1 MDIVTVLER
10 ACERHAD
17 RPALSREGRTV
28 SYAEVGERVPVV
40 AANLAELGAA
50 NGSTVGICSPDS
62 IEAWLTVFAVWRL
75 GALPALIDARTP
87 DDWLGY
93 FVGDMDPAVVVSDD
107 ENRPRLAEL
116 LGIEATP
123 LRDVAGVGGTA
134 TAPSDHDESSPLFLS
149 YTSGTTGDPKG
160 VVLTSG
166 PVTLGAAC
174 IAERLGYGT
183 DDVLV
188 ATTPVASSFQLVAS
202 AMPALHAGAHVV
214 LAAGHSPR
222 EVWEDISAYGGTV
235 LVAYPLTLADVVGLA
250 RESQPAH
257 GLRLALSG
265 GSPLAPRIKRDYRE
279 HLDIPLAESYGQSEL
294 GGFMV
299 LGAPGDNSAPEGFAG
314 RPLPD
319 RLAYVADAD
328 NRELPAGEVGEVVV
342 AEGFFGEYRNKP
354 GAYAKTTAGGVLH
367 TGDVGVASAEGHIKV
382 LGRVQEADAA
392 QHRGGF
398 LREVE
403 DVAYDHPAVR
413 HASVVID
420 GAGEVRCFVE
430 LSSAGSADEAE
441 IEQFIRARLKESLF
455 PAGVHI
461 LAEFPRTFS
470 GKADRLHLST
480 QSSTQRPVG
489 NVKTSDKLRA

>member
-28 SYAEVGERVPVV
+28 GYAEVGERVPVV
-40 AANLAELGAA
+40 AAALADLGATR
-50 NGSTVGICSPDS
+50 GSTVGICSPDG
-62 IEAWLTVFAVWRL
+62 IEAWLAIFATWRL

-87 DDWLGY
+87 DDRLGY

-107 ENRPRLAEL
+107 ENLQRLAGHL
-116 LGIEATP
+116 AFDPVP
-123 LRDVAGVGGTA
+123 LRDVAGDPTDTGGAGTTA
-134 TAPSDHDESSPLFLS
+134 APRAHDEASPLFLS

-166 PVTLGAAC
+166 PVTLGTAC

-214 LAAGHSPR
+214 LAAGHSPG
-222 EVWEDISAYGGTV
+222 EVWDDIAAHGGTV

-250 RESQPAH
+250 RDAKPDH

-265 GSPLAPRIKRDYRE
+265 GSPLAPRIERDYRE
-279 HLDIPLAESYGQSEL
+279 HLGIPLAESYGQSEL

-299 LGAPGDNSAPEGFAG
+299 LGTPGDETAPEGFAG

-319 RLAYVADAD
+319 RLAFVADPD
-328 NRELPAGEVGEVVV
+328 NRELPAGDVGEVVV

-354 GAYAKTTAGGVLH
+354 DAYAKTTAGGVLH
-367 TGDVGVASAEGHIKV
+367 TGDVGVASPQGHIKV

-392 QHRGGF
+392 RRRGGF

-420 GAGEVRCFVE
+420 GSGDVRCFVE
-430 LSSAGSADEAE
+430 LSVPGSASEPE
-441 IEQFIRARLKESLF
+441 IEEFIRARVRESLF

-461 LAEFPRTFS
+461 LPRFPRTFS
-470 GKADRLHLST
+470 GKADRLHLGT
-480 QSSTQRPVG
+480 LYGT
-489 NVKTSDKLRA
+489 

>member
-17 RPALSREGRTV
+17 RPALSREGTTV

-40 AANLAELGAA
+40 AGTLAELGVEQ
-50 NGSTVGICSPDS
+50 GSTVGICSPDS
-62 IEAWLTVFAVWRL
+62 IEAWLAIFAVWRL

-87 DDWLGY
+87 DDRLGY

-107 ENRPRLAEL
+107 ENRPRLAEI
-116 LGIEATP
+116 LGIEAAR
-123 LRDVAGVGGTA
+123 LADVAGGGGTA
-134 TAPSDHDESSPLFLS
+134 TAPNDHDESSPLFLS

-174 IAERLGYGT
+174 IAERLGYGM

-188 ATTPVASSFQLVAS
+188 ATTPVASSFQLVAG

-214 LAAGHSPR
+214 LAAGHTPS
-222 EVWEDISAYGGTV
+222 EVWEDIGAHGGTV
-235 LVAYPLTLADVVGLA
+235 LIAYPLTLADVVGLA
-250 RESQPAH
+250 KDTRPAH
-257 GLRLALSG
+257 RLLLALSG
-265 GSPLAPRIKRDYRE
+265 GSPLAPRIKRDYRD
-279 HLDIPLAESYGQSEL
+279 HLGIPLAESYGQSEL

-299 LGAPGDNSAPEGFAG
+299 LGAPGDETAPEGFAG

-319 RLAYVADAD
+319 RLAFVADAD
-328 NRELPAGEVGEVVV
+328 NRELPAGGVGEVVV

-354 GAYAKTTAGGVLH
+354 EAYAKTTAGGVLH
-367 TGDVGVASAEGHIKV
+367 TGDVGVASAQGHIKV
-382 LGRVQEADAA
+382 MGRVQEAAA
-392 QHRGGF
+392 ARRRGGF

-413 HASVVID
+413 HASVVLD
-420 GAGEVRCFVE
+420 AAEQVRCFVE
-430 LSSAGSADEAE
+430 LSVAGAADADEIAE
-441 IEQFIRARLKESLF
+441 HIWTRMPESPL
-455 PAGVHI
+455 PAGVHV
-461 LAEFPRTFS
+461 LGTFPRTFS
-470 GKADRLHLST
+470 GKADRLRLSGLYGT
-480 QSSTQRPVG
+480 
-489 NVKTSDKLRA
+489 